1 MFFLKFYLGLEVF
14 YYLIYPLFFYS
25 FLLDLKDFY
34 QAINE
39 NINTTF
45 SWIKLISKIESNYN
59 DLLIRPGLF
68 IKEEKTSLF
77 IFWFFYF
84 FIQNS
89 YLPYF
94 QVQHFLPLL

>member
-45 SWIKLISKIESNYN
+45 S
-59 DLLIRPGLF
+59 
-68 IKEEKTSLF
+68 
-77 IFWFFYF
+77 
-84 FIQNS
+84 
-89 YLPYF
+89 
-94 QVQHFLPLL
+94 